1 MDLKKIKSLIQF
13 ISDSNIDEI
22 RIKMENMEIYMKN
35 RTLIKNQ
42 KDPCNSPTINSK
54 KISSSSSSSST
65 YDFHDIFYK
74 KEKEN
79 KNQYLTIKSP
89 MIGTFYRKPHPD
101 QDPFVKIGDKIKI
114 GTKVCVIEA
123 MKLFNDIESEIN
135 GTLIKVLVE
144 DASPV
149 DYDQPLFLIDPNC

>member
-22 RIKMENMEIYMKN
+22 RIKIENTEIYMKN
-35 RTLIKNQ
+35 RALIKNQ
-42 KDPCNSPTINSK
+42 ERSWKPTHPKK
-54 KISSSSSSSST
+54 KIPSSSSSFSVS
-65 YDFHDIFYK
+65 DFNDRFYK
-74 KEKEN
+74 EEKKN

-101 QDPFVKIGDKIKI
+101 QEPFVKVGDQIKI

-123 MKLFNDIESEIN
+123 MKLFNDIESEVD
-135 GTLIKVLVE
+135 GKLIKILVE

-149 DYDQPLFLIDPNC
+149 DYDQPLFLLDPNF